1 MKYYL
6 DSAALT
12 DLQELRSEVVDNING
27 RNLTP
32 AIKNELVIRFNVWLD
47 GTAQSIY
54 ATGVS
59 LPGEV
64 AAPITDPGN
73 DANLIFN

>member
-6 DSAALT
+6 DSSSLEV
-12 DLQELRSEVVDNING
+12 LQELRSEVVDNINS
-27 RNLTP
+27 RALTP

-47 GTAQSIY
+47 TTAQSIY

-59 LPGEV
+59 LPGADTMPPV
-64 AAPITDPGN
+64 DPGI
-73 DANLIFN
+73 DANLVFN

>member
-6 DSAALT
+6 NSAALI

-47 GTAQSIY
+47 GTTQSIY

-59 LPGEV
+59 LPGES
-64 AAPITDPGN
+64 ATPIDP
-73 DANLIFN
+73 DADPNLIFN